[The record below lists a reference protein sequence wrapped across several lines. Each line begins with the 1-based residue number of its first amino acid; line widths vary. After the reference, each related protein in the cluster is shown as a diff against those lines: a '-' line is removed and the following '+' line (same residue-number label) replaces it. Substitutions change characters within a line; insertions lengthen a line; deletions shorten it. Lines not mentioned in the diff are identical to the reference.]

1 MWVTDF
7 TGTNI
12 LLRPQ
17 DLLDHESNFSTL
29 IIGAAEGTEVI
40 APADGEVSGIYLNC
54 MPNLVTSTTYGYDDA
69 KTFDAMRK
77 KLETDFRPQSK
88 A

>member
-1 MWVTDF
+1 MTDF